1 MKEELIVQKLIE
13 ALVKY
18 IKDKKALLTCLKTM
32 KSMFNRISKTP
43 TEPKYRKINIDNE
56 NFFQKV
62 GKYKAAIK
70 IYELMGFE
78 EDEGYLVLKSQNIR
92 EERIKHIT
100 KLVSFAWNKLSKF
113 IFLNLIPFQKNK

>member
-1 MKEELIVQKLIE
+1 
-13 ALVKY
+13 
-18 IKDKKALLTCLKTM
+18 M

-78 EDEGYLVLKSQNIR
+78 EDEGYLVLKS
-92 EERIKHIT
+92 
-100 KLVSFAWNKLSKF
+100 
-113 IFLNLIPFQKNK
+113 